1 MTPLEDLVSGYLTDL
16 AKSQSLDLLQHA
28 ANVAIISSALAGIM
42 GFNEKEIRNICLGGL
57 LHDIGK
63 QFISSSI
70 LDKAGSLTEE
80 EYAEVQ
86 RHPWSGYQYL
96 NRFVSDRNILQTV
109 LYHHER
115 WDGSGYPYGLKQEE
129 IPLCARICGIA
140 DVYDALIS
148 ERSYRRSAWDQV
160 HATELLWMGAGKLFD
175 PQIMH
180 MFLKMIEEGQPVKSS
195 INSMASQNI

>member
-1 MTPLEDLVSGYLTDL
+1 
-16 AKSQSLDLLQHA
+16 
-28 ANVAIISSALAGIM
+28 
-42 GFNEKEIRNICLGGL
+42 LGGL

-63 QFISSSI
+63 QFISNAI
-70 LDKAGSLTEE
+70 LDKTGILTE
-80 EYAEVQ
+80 AEFAEIQ

-96 NRFVSDRNILQTV
+96 YRFVSDHHILHTV

-148 ERSYRRSAWDQV
+148 QRGYRRSAWDQQQ
-160 HATELLWMGAGKLFD
+160 ATELLWMGAGKLFD
-175 PQIMH
+175 PKIMLL
-180 MFLKMIEEGQPVKSS
+180 FLRMIEEGQPVKSS
-195 INSMASQNI
+195 INSLASQNVL

>member
-1 MTPLEDLVSGYLTDL
+1 M
-16 AKSQSLDLLQHA
+16 
-28 ANVAIISSALAGIM
+28 
-42 GFNEKEIRNICLGGL
+42 
-57 LHDIGK
+57 HDIGK
-63 QFISSSI
+63 QFISTSI
-70 LDKAGSLTEE
+70 SDKAGSPTEA

-96 NRFVSDRNILQTV
+96 NRFVSDHNILQTV

-148 ERSYRRSAWDQV
+148 ERGV
-160 HATELLWMGAGKLFD
+160 
-175 PQIMH
+175 
-180 MFLKMIEEGQPVKSS
+180 
-195 INSMASQNI
+195 